1 MIPAEILQAICWIPD
16 SAPNCAQ
23 TKLASTDY
31 IFIATMTIAKLALSK
46 DSTLRRIRTLTRL
59 TDGLIPIPGLKKKIG
74 LDPIIGLFTGGGDAL
89 GFVMSTYIVLESLRY
104 RLPKET
110 LLRMLSNV
118 AIDAVAGTIPFLGDL
133 FDFVWGANA
142 KNLQLLEAHLENP
155 TEQTAADRHFVL
167 LILLGLAAIL
177 AIAVVSG
184 VMVAH
189 AIGSFWTFLFR

>member
-1 MIPAEILQAICWIPD
+1 
-16 SAPNCAQ
+16 
-23 TKLASTDY
+23 
-31 IFIATMTIAKLALSK
+31 MTIAKLALSK

-59 TDGLIPIPGLKKKIG
+59 TDGIIPIPGLKKKIG
-74 LDPIIGLFTGGGDAL
+74 LDPIIGLLTGGGDAL

-118 AIDAVAGTIPFLGDL
+118 ALDAVVGTIPFLGDL

-177 AIAVVSG
+177 AIAVVLG
-184 VMVAH
+184 VVVAQT
-189 AIGSFWTFLFR
+189 IGGFFGLLFR